1 MKYERLTP
9 EILLSD
15 VVKGYNLR
23 DDMLSKTFG
32 GYNVIEL
39 IDRLVELENKIERGE
54 LVEAPK
60 GAAVLTPEERAEE
73 MRLCNEERKEAVK
86 EFADEFK
93 RRYFFMMATYMK
105 NPIYQCT
112 GDELDRLVKEV
123 CGE

>member
-23 DDMLSKTFG
+23 DDVLSKTFN

-39 IDRLVELENKIERGE
+39 IDRLVELENKIEAGT
-54 LVEAPK
+54 LVEIPK
-60 GAAVLTPEERAEE
+60 SAVALTSEERAVRAFAEKL
-73 MRLCNEERKEAVK
+73 RDK
-86 EFADEFK
+86 EFSAKIGSEWCAVVKSRDIDE
-93 RRYFFMMATYMK
+93 
-105 NPIYQCT
+105 
-112 GDELDRLVKEV
+112 LVKEV